1 MKYKQSNVNTSK
13 YTNKKTPSLVQ
24 NYNRKECTN
33 ILLLPQKIH
42 TYVTCKMETI
52 TKTKILKNIIVA
64 IILCP
69 CIIGFLWICKEQIN
83 DYLQGFTSVTTQFSV
98 DKNNFPNIIFC
109 SLKPYKAF
117 FNKSSVTKDIYDN
130 ITNSVDI
137 IVSIKSNVGI
147 IGYWIFFIYQNK
159 ENNHSFIQ
167 ILKHKKKLQI
177 NYLSQLS

>member
-1 MKYKQSNVNTSK
+1 MKYKQSKVNTSK

-52 TKTKILKNIIVA
+52 NKTKILKNIIVA

-117 FNKSSVTKDIYDN
+117 FNKSSVTKEIYDN

-147 IGYWIFFIYQNK
+147 IGYWIFFNVSEQGK
-159 ENNHSFIQ
+159 
-167 ILKHKKKLQI
+167 
-177 NYLSQLS
+177 